1 MADGVV
7 QRACRAVVLL
17 SEPVD
22 AGGAEPIGEC
32 KDRLDK
38 SACDVPAAPQLG
50 D

>member
-1 MADGVV
+1 MRDGVV

-17 SEPVD
+17 SKPVD
-22 AGGAEPIGEC
+22 AGGAEPISEC

-38 SACDVPAAPQLG
+38 SACDVPAALQVC